1 MYLNNLW
8 DRSVPRTELGA
19 ATWQGKPRRCGRT
32 ANMTLSD
39 KNLSNMTLSAVILS
53 EAKEP

>member
-1 MYLNNLW
+1 
-8 DRSVPRTELGA
+8 
-19 ATWQGKPRRCGRT
+19 
-32 ANMTLSD
+32 MTLSD